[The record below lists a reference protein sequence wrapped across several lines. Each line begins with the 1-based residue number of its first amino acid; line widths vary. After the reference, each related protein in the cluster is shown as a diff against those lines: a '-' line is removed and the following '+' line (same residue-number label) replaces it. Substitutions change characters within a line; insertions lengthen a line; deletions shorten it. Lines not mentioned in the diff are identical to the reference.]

1 MIDLKPAASLAGKFR
16 RDWGLSNI
24 VGVEGPPNPN
34 FRLPEWQKQR
44 SRQKVAHF
52 CRTAIYPQQ
61 LTLPRD
67 YITTETGVRIYK
79 ILEGREIRVSGSS
92 ATYREKGVRVVVLE
106 NGRQS
111 RFIMSPLFGSKHDAL
126 TWAQQHTGAT

>member
-44 SRQKVAHF
+44 ARQKVAHF
-52 CRTAIYPQQ
+52 IQTAVYPQQ

-67 YITTETGVRIYK
+67 YLSTETGVRIYK

-106 NGRQS
+106 NGRQA
-111 RFIMSPLFGSKHDAL
+111 RFIMSPLFGNKHDAL